1 MTPTP
6 VLPSLPEPA
15 LRAALRLF
23 IGAAYPVD
31 ISIDPRGH
39 KWSEAYLDQALTTAL
54 GAIES
59 LSRAP
64 AEPAETEAWLIRMSD
79 GTRFIHSHNAIGDY
93 RSLDPGAKVV
103 ELVPRGSG
111 SHPTESAGPAP
122 AEIVRPNEW
131 ETVLAA
137 QRLYAPMVAAVI
149 DLLAAVDER
158 HDTETGFKRYS
169 VPYGAI
175 NNLRAVVG
183 AIPSAPSVALGESHE
198 G

>member
-6 VLPSLPEPA
+6 VLPSLPERFYTQESPWLEILAWHRARPGGESYDAARAVEEA
-15 LRAALRLF
+15 LRSMLHDYAR
-23 IGAAYPVD
+23 
-31 ISIDPRGH
+31 R
-39 KWSEAYLDQALTTAL
+39 
-54 GAIES
+54 AIES

-122 AEIVRPNEW
+122 AEIVRELVEALETAKNGLEW
-131 ETVLAA
+131 YQDTYPEAVNGCDDEAMAKIDAA
-137 QRLYAPMVAAVI
+137 IKM
-149 DLLAAVDER
+149 
-158 HDTETGFKRYS
+158 
-169 VPYGAI
+169 
-175 NNLRAVVG
+175 
-183 AIPSAPSVALGESHE
+183 GEP
-198 G
+198 

>member
-64 AEPAETEAWLIRMSD
+64 AEPVAWIQHWPGLPDRVFDMTVI
-79 GTRFIHSHNAIGDY
+79 
-93 RSLDPGAKVV
+93 DPRKTTWS
-103 ELVPRGSG
+103 SG
-111 SHPTESAGPAP
+111 ITYTLLYAHTTESAGPAAADYSEQLTKAKSLLTDWVNSFVDCIEGGEADP
-122 AEIVRPNEW
+122 M
-131 ETVLAA
+131 VLAT
-137 QRLYAPMVAAVI
+137 REFI
-149 DLLAAVDER
+149 
-158 HDTETGFKRYS
+158 
-169 VPYGAI
+169 
-175 NNLRAVVG
+175 
-183 AIPSAPSVALGESHE
+183 ALGESHE